1 MKILII
7 DDHAVVRTGVRKLLA
22 EQFGGEILET
32 GTGDE
37 GIALYEKLR
46 PDVVI
51 LDLNLNGPGGLEIM
65 TRLLAIDPKAK
76 ILIFTTHAEPVY
88 AARAMK
94 EGARGY
100 VSKSAPAD
108 ELITAVKRL
117 VAGRQYI
124 DQELSSRLAICQF
137 SPGDPLQSLST
148 RELEILR
155 KLGDGCSLSEIAESL
170 GVAYKTVANTC
181 TQIKQKLGLEKTS
194 DLIRFS
200 VENLHR

>member
-32 GTGDE
+32 GTGDQ
-37 GIALYEKLR
+37 GIALYDKLR